1 MENCITIIEV
11 DKDIILI
18 DKKTINKKLKLV
30 KGCKKYEPIRFFVR
44 NYEKIGI
51 KKQVKNW
58 LEPFGIVKKC

>member
-51 KKQVKNW
+51 KNNSN
-58 LEPFGIVKKC
+58 F